1 MCFPAPPTPYT
12 WASGVSSSSPGL
24 RDNLLS
30 GQVHACN
37 FPLTRYASLTSGW
50 AALPLRAPGP
60 GRRGTS
66 VSSSVAILAA
76 GQGIGGSDVLSRAE
90 EAGHVADYKGGSDIK
105 RGGGGGRAVLELMP
119 SMMGGGAGNR
129 GEITSGALQKNCKGS
144 EVGRVLVIGWSSSS
158 SRSNSS

>member
-1 MCFPAPPTPYT
+1 M
-12 WASGVSSSSPGL
+12 
-24 RDNLLS
+24 LS

-105 RGGGGGRAVLELMP
+105 TGGGGWGQGGPRANALNDGGGGGKSRR
-119 SMMGGGAGNR
+119 NYFR
-129 GEITSGALQKNCKGS
+129 GVTKKL
-144 EVGRVLVIGWSSSS
+144 
-158 SRSNSS
+158 